1 MGSCKVSPPQMP
13 LLLVAPGA
21 GALQHQHR
29 RDQKRLG
36 IAALVAL
43 ASCQC
48 LVQLDRLKPRPVLGL
63 CDLGPAEPVCCLS
76 ALHPRPASVPLGQG
90 SIALSVA
97 ALGALVVLVAL
108 AALAVLAVLAVST
121 VLAVLAV
128 FVAFAVLAVICCCA
142 CCSLLL
148 VASRSVRVA
157 AVCSSA
163 QRTTSTM
170 RPDDGGGAGGCRRV
184 FPVPAGRSFSVLIPA
199 AAVAVLHF

>member
-63 CDLGPAEPVCCLS
+63 CDLGPAEPVCCPS
-76 ALHPRPASVPLGQG
+76 AL
-90 SIALSVA
+90 
-97 ALGALVVLVAL
+97 LGALVVLVAL